1 MTMSKRVL
9 AALLLAALT
18 HGVACGNKGST
29 STGTGGSAGSG
40 GSGTTTSSTTG
51 PCDEAWV
58 CSPWETDGSSDAA
71 TRVCTDANAC
81 GTMDDRPFE
90 TVTLPA
96 LDLEYFKCTIEPIL
110 DKKCSMLGCHGT
122 EQGRALRVYARGRK
136 RLAGQ
141 MLSNPPCGGA
151 ATTPSDG
158 CDGSNQCLCA
168 APHTE
173 AEWRKNYDAARGFAI
188 DSVGKPYPSNKI
200 EKSDLLA
207 QPVVGGEPHAGI
219 HLFQKTDA
227 EYAAI
232 KSWLTGAALGM
243 PCDTGIN

>member
-1 MTMSKRVL
+1 MSKRSLAVL
-9 AALLLAALT
+9 FLFALV
-18 HGVACGNKGST
+18 HGACGGNGSS
-29 STGTGGSAGSG
+29 STGAGGSAGSG
-40 GSGTTTSSTTG
+40 TSSGTTSSTTSG

-58 CSPWETDGSSDAA
+58 CSPWETDGASDAA

-81 GTMDDRPFE
+81 GTENDRPFE
-90 TVTLPA
+90 ETTLPA
-96 LDLEYFKCTIEPIL
+96 LDLDYFKCNVEPIL
-110 DKKCSMLGCHGT
+110 DRKCSMLGCHGT

-151 ATTPSDG
+151 ASTPSDG

-188 DSVGKPYPSNKI
+188 DSVGKPYPANKI
-200 EKSDLLA
+200 DKSDLLA
-207 QPVVGGEPHAGI
+207 QPVVGGEAHAGI
-219 HLFQKTDA
+219 HLFDKSGS
-227 EYAAI
+227 EYATL
-232 KSWLTGAALGM
+232 KNWLTGAALGM
-243 PCDTGIN
+243 PCNTGAN